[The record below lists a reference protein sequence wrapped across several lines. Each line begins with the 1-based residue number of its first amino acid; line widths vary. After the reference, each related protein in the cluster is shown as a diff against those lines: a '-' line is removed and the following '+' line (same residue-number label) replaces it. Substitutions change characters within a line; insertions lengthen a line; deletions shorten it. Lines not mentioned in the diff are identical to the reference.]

1 MPVVVVSGGESKV
14 RCCEEQYCVGT
25 WDAHESGKL
34 DVYCQSCGFPGSPA
48 LAGQFF
54 TTEPPGE
61 LLVPYYLW
69 FFFFKITSVKEAS
82 WKDQILPAVILP
94 IPTHS
99 HTCHQIQQIRFLA
112 QLSPLAC
119 TASSLARA
127 LATSLLD

>member
-1 MPVVVVSGGESKV
+1 METMPVVVVSGGESKV

-34 DVYCQSCGFPGSPA
+34 DMYCQSCGFPGSPA

-69 FFFFKITSVKEAS
+69 FFFLFFFKS
-82 WKDQILPAVILP
+82 LLLRRPAGK
-94 IPTHS
+94 
-99 HTCHQIQQIRFLA
+99 IRFF
-112 QLSPLAC
+112 QL
-119 TASSLARA
+119 
-127 LATSLLD
+127 